1 MTLYIILF
9 FIALCTGM
17 ALSVYTFGTGGK
29 RKHIFQNIYFSVE
42 DTDGVITGEYAVKL
56 QPEDKTVE
64 GIIIDRSVLSL
75 EDTYDTDNADVLKP
89 KTGNQV
95 KFEVVNFNG
104 AGSLRV
110 IITDDGGA
118 GMWKLSTETDWHHS
132 GTSITTKAGLVTI
145 IYKDIEGKTLPT
157 QTSATVKDGETVEVN
172 AVYTSAG

>member
-1 MTLYIILF
+1 MY
-9 FIALCTGM
+9 
-17 ALSVYTFGTGGK
+17 K
-29 RKHIFQNIYFSVE
+29 RQ
-42 DTDGVITGEYAVKL
+42 
-56 QPEDKTVE
+56 
-64 GIIIDRSVLSL
+64 
-75 EDTYDTDNADVLKP
+75 TYDTDNGTKWKYTADVLKP